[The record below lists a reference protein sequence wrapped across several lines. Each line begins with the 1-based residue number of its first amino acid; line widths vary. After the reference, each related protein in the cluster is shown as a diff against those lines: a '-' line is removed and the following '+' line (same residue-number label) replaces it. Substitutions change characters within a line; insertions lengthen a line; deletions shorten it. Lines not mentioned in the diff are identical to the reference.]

1 MTARDR
7 MPKKFAVVRLG
18 GSALGAALLFLAATV
33 VLGVP
38 KWSVIGKVLS
48 GNRPDVF
55 AGVAICTAL
64 LWFIAAGFALWWLLR
79 SFRDVRI
86 SPDLRV
92 PDIRTSVVVLVAGVV
107 LLGIGA
113 VRHQPPTTVVC
124 CGTLSEAT
132 HAGH

>member
-18 GSALGAALLFLAATV
+18 ASALGAALLFLAATV

-55 AGVAICTAL
+55 AGLGLVEAVAPD
-64 LWFIAAGFALWWLLR
+64 GFAFDEFGAQRGAFPLDALR
-79 SFRDVRI
+79 QEGIAIAEPGDG
-86 SPDLRV
+86 PQQGAL
-92 PDIRTSVVVLVAGVV
+92 AG
-107 LLGIGA
+107 G
-113 VRHQPPTTVVC
+113 
-124 CGTLSEAT
+124 
-132 HAGH
+132 